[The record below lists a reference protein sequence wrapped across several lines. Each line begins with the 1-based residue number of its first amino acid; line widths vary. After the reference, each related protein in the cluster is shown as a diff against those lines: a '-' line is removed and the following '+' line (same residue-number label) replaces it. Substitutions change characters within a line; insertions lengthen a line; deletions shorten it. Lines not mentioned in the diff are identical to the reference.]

1 MAVITVKNI
10 PDDLYKKL
18 KKHAH
23 KNHRSI
29 NSEVIACLENT
40 LESQPINPDE
50 FLDEIRKLRETIVA
64 PPLTD
69 KILSEAKNEG
79 RL

>member
-10 PDDLYKKL
+10 PDELYKKL
-18 KKHAH
+18 KNHAQ

-40 LESQPINPDE
+40 LVSQPINPDE
-50 FLDEIRKLRETIVA
+50 FLHEIRALRETINA
-64 PPLTD
+64 PLLTD
-69 KILSEAKNEG
+69 KILFEAKNEG